1 MRVDHTGLAHWRR
14 ELNRAT
20 SSSRMYRLPQS
31 TSLSPVLLQS
41 SPLEFVD
48 DSSYATK
55 NQRKAPLLGEF
66 LALSWFLVAYCW
78 QTHPSGQTWTLS
90 GETGLLLL
98 KRITSTI
105 MIAQHQH
112 QTVLQSPEGPA
123 SLGSVQLD
131 QLAVGKV
138 TFLKMF
144 WR

>member
-1 MRVDHTGLAHWRR
+1 MLADPFLRSNLDVEWRDWPAVIEEDHI
-14 ELNRAT
+14 
-20 SSSRMYRLPQS
+20 Y
-31 TSLSPVLLQS
+31 
-41 SPLEFVD
+41 
-48 DSSYATK
+48 
-55 NQRKAPLLGEF
+55 
-66 LALSWFLVAYCW
+66 
-78 QTHPSGQTWTLS
+78 
-90 GETGLLLL
+90 
-98 KRITSTI
+98 TI